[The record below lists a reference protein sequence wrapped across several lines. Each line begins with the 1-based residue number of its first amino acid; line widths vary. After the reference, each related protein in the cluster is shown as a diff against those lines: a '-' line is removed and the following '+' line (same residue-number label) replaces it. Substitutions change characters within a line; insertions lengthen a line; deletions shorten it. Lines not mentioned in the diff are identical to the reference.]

1 MVAELEISASL
12 AAKMAADVH
21 AAMSKYAGNK
31 DITLGT
37 AIMAMVWLT
46 SDMLAHVLLNN
57 PEELREPLVST
68 AQGLIQM
75 CTDVSLEKG
84 ERCGIQECLEKIDR
98 KLKEE
103 EQKESEKRKERTKNN
118 ATMGNYTEKAEEIAK
133 EIDSLPPYQQV
144 SNSLQ
149 IV

>member
-1 MVAELEISASL
+1 MTAELKISASL

-21 AAMSKYAGNK
+21 AAMSKYADNK

-37 AIMAMVWLT
+37 TLMAMVWLT

-57 PEELREPLVST
+57 PEELREPLVNT
-68 AQGLIQM
+68 VQELIRM

-84 ERCGIQECLEKIDR
+84 ERCGIRECMEAIDR

-103 EQKESEKRKERTKNN
+103 EQKESEKKEGQN
-118 ATMGNYTEKAEEIAK
+118 
-133 EIDSLPPYQQV
+133 
-144 SNSLQ
+144 
-149 IV
+149 